1 MWAAR
6 RLLRDALDRRT
17 RRDMESTRERRWVRD
32 AAGRG
37 ACDAGS
43 ADARASTRLWR
54 GQARGEGERSGALG
68 EKEENWAR
76 AVLAEATT
84 GG

>member
-1 MWAAR
+1 MRAAR
-6 RLLRDALDRRT
+6 RLLRDALDRCA
-17 RRDMESTRERRWVRD
+17 RRGMESARWAPDTARH
-32 AAGRG
+32 G

-43 ADARASTRLWR
+43 AEARASARLR
-54 GQARGEGERSGALG
+54 RRQARGEGERSGALG